1 MDEVFKA
8 LGSSSNS
15 EQSSDSHGNSL
26 PPLLMSELSPG
37 PTPEDNEAHNVRN
50 EIKEMAFKFS
60 SSKDNSKKKQAM
72 VCIFFMFVIE
82 YRFLKDI
89 SIIT

>member
-15 EQSSDSHGNSL
+15 EQSSDSHGSSL

-60 SSKDNSKKKQAM
+60 SKDNSKKKQAM
-72 VCIFFMFVIE
+72 VCILFLDFFCYDLMFFFE
-82 YRFLKDI
+82 
-89 SIIT
+89 